1 MATQDINPRTISPA
15 ALLTAKEGAPL
26 STENRLAIH
35 ELIARNY
42 LVEDTRDEAHLAA
55 IVTEDFKQEHVIF
68 GATDGRDGLAALLRD
83 NPKLFDGI
91 RHQALNITAIGTGPD
106 TAEAVHYILVMQ
118 VHAISGEPVAALPRP
133 IGHGVV
139 RDRLVKQDGR
149 WLIHRRVYD
158 QMSIAADLLP
168 EEQRQSAA
176 RRLTPDWERA

>member
-1 MATQDINPRTISPA
+1 MTTQAINPRTISPA
-15 ALLTAKEGAPL
+15 ALLSPKGEPPL
-26 STENRLAIH
+26 STEDRLAIH

-42 LVEDTRDEAHLAA
+42 LVEDTRDEAYLAA

-83 NPKLFDGI
+83 NPELFNGI

-118 VHAISGEPVAALPRP
+118 VHAIGVEPAAALPRA

-139 RDRLVKQDGR
+139 RDQLVKQDGR
-149 WLIHRRVYD
+149 WFIHRRVYD

-176 RRLTPDWERA
+176 RRLTPDWEPA

>member
-1 MATQDINPRTISPA
+1 MATQTINPRTISPA
-15 ALLTAKEGAPL
+15 ALLSLKEEAPL
-26 STENRLAIH
+26 SAEDRLAIH

-42 LVEDTRDEAHLAA
+42 LVEDTRDKENLAA

-83 NPKLFDGI
+83 NPELFDGI
-91 RHQALNITAIGTGPD
+91 RHQAVNIAAIGTGPD
-106 TAEAVHYILVMQ
+106 TAEAVHYIIVMQ
-118 VHAISGEPVAALPRP
+118 VHAIGAEPAAPLPRP

-139 RDRLVKQDGR
+139 RDRLVKQNGR

-168 EEQRQSAA
+168 EEQRLSAA

>member
-1 MATQDINPRTISPA
+1 MTTQAVHPRTISPA
-15 ALLTAKEGAPL
+15 ALLTAKEEAPL
-26 STENRLAIH
+26 SAEDRLAIH

-55 IVTEDFKQEHVIF
+55 IVTETFKQEHVIF

-83 NPKLFDGI
+83 NPAFFDGI
-91 RHQALNITAIGTGPD
+91 RHQAMNITAIGTGPD

-118 VHAISGEPVAALPRP
+118 VHAIGGEPSAALPRP

-139 RDRLVKQDGR
+139 RDQLVKQDGR
-149 WLIHRRVYD
+149 WFIHRRVYD

-168 EEQRQSAA
+168 EAQRRSAA
-176 RRLTPDWERA
+176 QHLTPDWERA